1 MQYSI
6 SGRATSK
13 YAGAIIKG
21 ENKVKFGIN
30 TDPSLLSPVDLLL
43 SAFASCCLK
52 NIERFS
58 EFMHFE
64 YESAEIQVDG
74 IRKEKPPMIEKI
86 NFSIQLNSN
95 QEQINTDLLLRNL
108 QKFGTIYNTLKV
120 VCEIEGEIHLV
131 KK

>member
-6 SGRATSK
+6 SGSATSK
-13 YAGAIIKG
+13 HDGTIIKG

-64 YESAEIQVDG
+64 YESAEIQVDA

-86 NFSIQLNSN
+86 KFLIQLNSD

-108 QKFGTIYNTLKV
+108 RKFGTIYNTLKE
-120 VCEIEGEIHLV
+120 VCEIEGEIRLV